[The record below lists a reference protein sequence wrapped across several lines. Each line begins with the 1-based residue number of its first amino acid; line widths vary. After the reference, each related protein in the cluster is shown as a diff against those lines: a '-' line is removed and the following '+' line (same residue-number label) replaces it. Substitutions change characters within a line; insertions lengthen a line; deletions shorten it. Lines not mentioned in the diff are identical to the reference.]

1 MATAK
6 WGGGSGGG
14 IACAPSRPTRA
25 TKRGDYLISIPTLLA
40 FLCDY
45 SLSYTFQFIA
55 LDCLFLVALAL
66 QLLRPRFDRYGQ
78 LVTDR
83 KEKIRVFLQRP
94 TAWLEIAGAI
104 PVDWVIIFWVLATD
118 SDMSCLKPTY
128 VYSSRFFD
136 QPQPGLTLTG
146 VRYDYQRS
154 NIPLEL
160 LWYGILRSI
169 KMMRTAP
176 TFLWAMNAKIPRIPD
191 TISRLLK
198 TLVFSI
204 FLSHVD
210 SCCFWVMET
219 TITSEQ
225 RWITA
230 ARVIVD
236 ADGNLTS
243 FTERYLRNF
252 YGSQRALYFIPRDV
266 SQLQEIVFQAIEM
279 LIAAVLYGSI
289 FGNLASIVRALDSR
303 AALDKAAK
311 QRNFKKEFLAHYMI
325 EHGFPPALQRKILD
339 HEEFDWQHKKGL
351 DLESLFG
358 DLPPAYRQEV
368 AAHLYYDLVCSVP
381 IFKNT
386 SRAFRLALC
395 ERITSIRLPRGFLV
409 CKAGDQ
415 ANEAFIISAG
425 AVDVLTP
432 DESQVVVELKTGAF
446 FGEIGLF
453 EKTTRNA
460 TIKTTVETTLCV
472 LRKDYFHAV
481 LDNYPDIKDRLGKEI
496 TKRKQQQTQVIAQ
509 RKREQQAEQEE
520 RERVR
525 QQDHLQLNDLREV
538 KASSATSLGS
548 SFLSHL
554 RVKRPSLRNG
564 SGSVSAGALP
574 GIAAA
579 GARSKSTTLIP

>member
-1 MATAK
+1 
-6 WGGGSGGG
+6 
-14 IACAPSRPTRA
+14 
-25 TKRGDYLISIPTLLA
+25 
-40 FLCDY
+40 
-45 SLSYTFQFIA
+45 
-55 LDCLFLVALAL
+55 
-66 QLLRPRFDRYGQ
+66 
-78 LVTDR
+78 
-83 KEKIRVFLQRP
+83 
-94 TAWLEIAGAI
+94 
-104 PVDWVIIFWVLATD
+104 
-118 SDMSCLKPTY
+118 MSCLKPTY

-154 NIPLEL
+154 NIPPEL

-230 ARVIVD
+230 TRVIVD

-252 YGSQRALYFIPRDV
+252 YGSQRALYFIPRGV

-311 QRNFKKEFLAHYMI
+311 QRNFNKEFLAHYMI
-325 EHGFPPALQRKILD
+325 EHGFSPALQRKILD
-339 HEEFDWQHKKGL
+339 HEEFDWQHN
-351 DLESLFG
+351 
-358 DLPPAYRQEV
+358 
-368 AAHLYYDLVCSVP
+368 LVCSVP

-425 AVDVLTP
+425 TVDVLTP
-432 DESQVVVELKTGAF
+432 DKSQVVVELKTGAF

-481 LDNYPDIKDRLGKEI
+481 LDNYPDIRDRLGKEI
-496 TKRKQQQTQVIAQ
+496 AKRKQQQTQVIAQ

-538 KASSATSLGS
+538 EASSATSLGS

-554 RVKRPSLRNG
+554 RVKRPSLLSG

-574 GIAAA
+574 GVASAA
-579 GARSKSTTLIP
+579 ARSKSTTLMPLS